1 MEDDAEDSAV
11 QNSKDRVDKQKSP
24 KKKKRYSKKKLS
36 DTQWESNSNTVAEEL
51 VSLEKELESSE
62 LADGYDG

>member
-36 DTQWESNSNTVAEEL
+36 DTQCESNSNTVAEEL
-51 VSLEKELESSE
+51 VSLEK
-62 LADGYDG
+62 